1 MFIFISGTSGSGKSL
16 YAEKRLSEFQCEK
29 KFYIATAKIYD
40 DEMKERVEK
49 HKAMRKN
56 KGFVTI
62 EREKD
67 LGGLKLPKNSGVLIE
82 ALTTWLANEMF
93 SSQDRPL
100 CQINLTSPLLR
111 GDKSDNLAPLDKGE
125 RAMKWRGGLTI
136 IEKIFDDFLKL
147 KEISKDII
155 LVSDDIFSD
164 GIIYDEAT
172 ENYIKALA
180 ELSIKF
186 AAVADEVIECFAG
199 LILSYN

>member
-1 MFIFISGTSGSGKSL
+1 MFIFISGTSGSRKSL
-16 YAEKRLSEFQCEK
+16 YAEKRLSEFSCEK

-49 HKAMRKN
+49 HKAMRRN
-56 KGFVTI
+56 KGFITI
-62 EREKD
+62 EREKN

-82 ALTTWLANEMF
+82 SLTTWLANEMF
-93 SSQDRPL
+93 DEGQP
-100 CQINLTSPLLR
+100 
-111 GDKSDNLAPLDKGE
+111 
-125 RAMKWRGGLTI
+125 
-136 IEKIFDDFLKL
+136 EKIFDDFLKL

-186 AAVADEVIECFAG
+186 SAIADEVIECFAG